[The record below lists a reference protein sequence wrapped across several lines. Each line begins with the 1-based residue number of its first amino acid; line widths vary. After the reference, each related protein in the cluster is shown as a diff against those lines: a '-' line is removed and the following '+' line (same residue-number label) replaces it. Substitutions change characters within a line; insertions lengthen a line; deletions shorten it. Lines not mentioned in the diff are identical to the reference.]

1 MLKFKRIAIYLYV
14 CFNKIY
20 RQSEFQNKV
29 ISITISSNGK
39 IEIIVWD
46 NIELMTIKI
55 LRKNKL

>member
-1 MLKFKRIAIYLYV
+1 MSKVKRIAIYLYV
-14 CFNKIY
+14 SFNKIY
-20 RQSEFQNKV
+20 KQSDFQNKA
-29 ISITISSNGK
+29 ISITISNNGK